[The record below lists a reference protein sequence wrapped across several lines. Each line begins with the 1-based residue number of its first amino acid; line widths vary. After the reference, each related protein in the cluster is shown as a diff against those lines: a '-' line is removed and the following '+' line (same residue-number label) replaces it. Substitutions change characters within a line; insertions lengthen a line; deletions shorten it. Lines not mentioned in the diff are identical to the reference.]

1 MNKKYFCVYLPY
13 HKSDIVPS
21 SDERFKNLP
30 LFPRQFARVRVYTSK
45 FEQLN
50 CYANTPCSESLTFEA
65 NSKEEIEQ
73 KVEELKNNF
82 ENEDWLS
89 KNIYCD

>member
-21 SDERFKNLP
+21 SDEEFKNLP
-30 LFPRQFARVRVYTSK
+30 SFPKQFARVRVYTSK
-45 FEQLN
+45 IEQLD
-50 CYANTPCSESLTFEA
+50 CYANTPCLESLTFEA

-82 ENEDWLS
+82 ENEDWLRE
-89 KNIYCD
+89 NIYCD